1 MRKPRARAG
10 RLKKLPRAPGGN
22 CAQEGACPRHDRNL
36 VRRRGPHRPEEQ
48 DHPPLGQARHPSK
61 RTAGPTDRF
70 HLHLRCSLP
79 EGGQGCSPDHA
90 GLQHRGDELAP
101 RRDRRNRCA
110 RCPRHPPG
118 RSSRLALVH
127 APPRA
132 GQHHHHSAAAEV
144 PRAQPGRERL
154 AVHARQL
161 ALQPHLQILR
171 RSRRPLLCGMEQA
184 RRSALAHH
192 VHRTAPMGPRVLIN
206 GIWYKLAPSFP
217 FPSEALVQRA
227 PAESTTGSSD
237 AAAAATIYAV
247 AFVTGAIVMSFEML
261 GSRYLNPYF
270 GSGIYT
276 WAALISTVLIA
287 LMAGYFLGG
296 MLADRTASPAVLAL
310 TVIIGSLYLLALPS
324 FAQAILE
331 FVLAGVDDIRAGSLI
346 SSLALMFFP
355 VTFLGMYS
363 PFAIRLLLR
372 SAQRSGRVSGAVYGI
387 STAGAIVGT
396 LGTTFLLIPTIGA
409 RAITLTL
416 GALGLAAGLALMAL
430 ARLDRRAGAALVV
443 IALAALAVPAGRADN
458 LIDEG
463 VRVAMLE
470 RADGQLAHIETPY
483 NDVFITKRQHQL
495 VMSFQ
500 LKGWDYTES
509 VSNLLDPDDLPLR
522 YAQVMT
528 VATIY
533 PEAPRKILMLGLG
546 GGSISTYL
554 GRFMPEAAITTVE
567 IDPDVI
573 TAAKTYFGLR
583 ETERMRYHAGD
594 GRVFLNRNSELYD
607 LILLDAYRGGYVPF
621 HLLTR
626 EFYTLV
632 KQRLTPG
639 GAAAFNVHDGSKL
652 YASTVKTLGEVFAA
666 LDLYPTSVG
675 EVIAVARTSPLDPQT
690 LERRAAALQQR
701 HGFRFPL
708 PQILQR
714 RMDKPQSQ
722 AANGDVITD
731 DFAPADVYD
740 VMGKDPRRR
749 R

>member
-1 MRKPRARAG
+1 MDSVTSTAMKMRGKVSPAVFRA
-10 RLKKLPRAPGGN
+10 
-22 CAQEGACPRHDRNL
+22 
-36 VRRRGPHRPEEQ
+36 V
-48 DHPPLGQARHPSK
+48 
-61 RTAGPTDRF
+61 
-70 HLHLRCSLP
+70 
-79 EGGQGCSPDHA
+79 
-90 GLQHRGDELAP
+90 
-101 RRDRRNRCA
+101 
-110 RCPRHPPG
+110 
-118 RSSRLALVH
+118 
-127 APPRA
+127 
-132 GQHHHHSAAAEV
+132 
-144 PRAQPGRERL
+144 
-154 AVHARQL
+154 
-161 ALQPHLQILR
+161 
-171 RSRRPLLCGMEQA
+171 
-184 RRSALAHH
+184 
-192 VHRTAPMGPRVLIN
+192 
-206 GIWYKLAPSFP
+206 
-217 FPSEALVQRA
+217 
-227 PAESTTGSSD
+227 
-237 AAAAATIYAV
+237 IYMV

-296 MLADRTASPAVLAL
+296 TLADRTASPAVLAL
-310 TVIIGSLYLLALPS
+310 TVIIGSLYLLALPA

-346 SSLALMFFP
+346 SALALMFFP

-372 SAQRSGRVSGAVYGI
+372 SAQRSGRVSGTVYGI

-396 LGTTFLLIPTIGA
+396 LGTTFFLIPTIGS

-416 GALGLAAGLALMAL
+416 GALGLAAGSALLAL
-430 ARLDRRAGAALVV
+430 ARLHRRAGAALVV
-443 IALAALAVPAGRADN
+443 IALAAPTAPAGRADN

-463 VRVAMLE
+463 IRVAMLE
-470 RADGQLAHIETPY
+470 RGDGRLAHIETPY

-528 VATIY
+528 IATVY

-567 IDPDVI
+567 IDPGVI

-583 ETERMRYHAGD
+583 ETERMRYRAGD
-594 GRVFLNRNSELYD
+594 GRVFLNRNSEPYD

-666 LDLYPTSVG
+666 LDLYPSGVG

>member
-1 MRKPRARAG
+1 MAP
-10 RLKKLPRAPGGN
+10 KLVP
-22 CAQEGACPRHDRNL
+22 
-36 VRRRGPHRPEEQ
+36 
-48 DHPPLGQARHPSK
+48 
-61 RTAGPTDRF
+61 
-70 HLHLRCSLP
+70 SLP
-79 EGGQGCSPDHA
+79 F
-90 GLQHRGDELAP
+90 
-101 RRDRRNRCA
+101 
-110 RCPRHPPG
+110 PP
-118 RSSRLALVH
+118 
-127 APPRA
+127 
-132 GQHHHHSAAAEV
+132 
-144 PRAQPGRERL
+144 
-154 AVHARQL
+154 
-161 ALQPHLQILR
+161 
-171 RSRRPLLCGMEQA
+171 
-184 RRSALAHH
+184 
-192 VHRTAPMGPRVLIN
+192 
-206 GIWYKLAPSFP
+206 
-217 FPSEALVQRA
+217 EALVQR
-227 PAESTTGSSD
+227 PHAESTAGSSH
-237 AAAAATIYAV
+237 AAAAVMIYAA
-247 AFVTGAIVMSFEML
+247 AFITGAIVMSFEML

-287 LMAGYFLGG
+287 LTAGYFLGG
-296 MLADRTASPAVLAL
+296 TLADRTASLAVLAL
-310 TVIIGSLYLLALPS
+310 TVIVGSLYLLALPS

-346 SSLALMFFP
+346 AALALMFFP
-355 VTFLGMYS
+355 VTCLGMYS

-396 LGTTFLLIPTIGA
+396 LGTTFFLIPTIGS

-416 GALGLAAGLALMAL
+416 GALGLAAGLALLAL
-430 ARLDRRAGAALVV
+430 ARLHRPAGSVLVV
-443 IALAALAVPAGRADN
+443 VALAVSTAPAGRADN
-458 LIDEG
+458 LIDQA
-463 VRVAMLE
+463 VRASILE
-470 RADGQLAHIETPY
+470 RADGRLAHIETAY
-483 NDVFITKRQHQL
+483 NDVFITKRGHQL

-528 VATIY
+528 IAAIY
-533 PEAPRKILMLGLG
+533 PETARKILMLGLG

-567 IDPDVI
+567 IDPGVI

-583 ETERMRYHAGD
+583 ETERMRYRAGD
-594 GRVFLNRNSELYD
+594 GRVFLSRNDELYD

-666 LDLYPTSVG
+666 LDLYPSGVG
-675 EVIAVARTSPLDPQT
+675 EVIAVASASPLDPRA
-690 LERRAAALQQR
+690 LERRAATLQER

-708 PQILQR
+708 PQILR
-714 RMDKPQSQ
+714 RRLEQPRLQ

-740 VMGKDPRRR
+740 VIGKDARRR
-749 R
+749 K

>member
-1 MRKPRARAG
+1 
-10 RLKKLPRAPGGN
+10 
-22 CAQEGACPRHDRNL
+22 
-36 VRRRGPHRPEEQ
+36 
-48 DHPPLGQARHPSK
+48 
-61 RTAGPTDRF
+61 
-70 HLHLRCSLP
+70 
-79 EGGQGCSPDHA
+79 
-90 GLQHRGDELAP
+90 
-101 RRDRRNRCA
+101 
-110 RCPRHPPG
+110 
-118 RSSRLALVH
+118 
-127 APPRA
+127 
-132 GQHHHHSAAAEV
+132 
-144 PRAQPGRERL
+144 
-154 AVHARQL
+154 
-161 ALQPHLQILR
+161 
-171 RSRRPLLCGMEQA
+171 
-184 RRSALAHH
+184 
-192 VHRTAPMGPRVLIN
+192 
-206 GIWYKLAPSFP
+206 
-217 FPSEALVQRA
+217 VQR
-227 PAESTTGSSD
+227 PHAESTAGSSQ
-237 AAAAATIYAV
+237 AAAAVTIYAV

-296 MLADRTASPAVLAL
+296 TLADRTASPAVLAL
-310 TVIIGSLYLLALPS
+310 TVIIGSLYLLALPA

-346 SSLALMFFP
+346 SALALMFFP

-396 LGTTFLLIPTIGA
+396 LGTTFFLIPTIGS

-416 GALGLAAGLALMAL
+416 GALGLAAGSAPLAL
-430 ARLDRRAGAALVV
+430 ARLHRRAGAALVV
-443 IALAALAVPAGRADN
+443 IALAAPTAPAGRADN

-470 RADGQLAHIETPY
+470 RGDGRLAHIETPY

-528 VATIY
+528 IATVY

-567 IDPDVI
+567 IDPGVI
-573 TAAKTYFGLR
+573 TAAKTYFGVR

-666 LDLYPTSVG
+666 LDLYPTGVG